1 MADGQTHSRIN
12 LVNGIVLTGATA
24 FWWHP
29 DWQTTVA
36 VGVGCLIGWL
46 ITPDL
51 DLVGVTYEEKR
62 VYRFNWLVGFLWQ
75 LYWLAYSRMMPHRG
89 LSHVP
94 IFGTLTRVVY
104 LLAPWLLLAYGYNWL
119 PPFRPEWWWW
129 LGAGFAAWAL
139 QDIVHLIL
147 DIIWTTFKINSWGEQ
162 E

>member
-75 LYWLAYSRMMPHRG
+75 LYWLAYSRMMPPRG
-89 LSHVP
+89 LSPH
-94 IFGTLTRVVY
+94 
-104 LLAPWLLLAYGYNWL
+104 
-119 PPFRPEWWWW
+119 
-129 LGAGFAAWAL
+129 GAGRTGKLWA
-139 QDIVHLIL
+139 HE
-147 DIIWTTFKINSWGEQ
+147 WTARAFRASR
-162 E
+162 